1 MPLANLPLEA
11 DVQVIVDWLEYKV
24 LSSEYPTVGIANLQ
38 RIWDT
43 RRNAEDFDFENGNA
57 QEVDFTQLIF
67 SEITKRIQ
75 EIDESYP
82 FVLSQSGESLEVK
95 PQFNEGSYVYL
106 FCLLLS
112 HVCQGEVL
120 NGSYLPTING
130 EIRDLFQACSTI
142 AAAGEVNGHAYSFG
156 FPRPDH
162 SGFLDKLRIIYAKFG
177 EGKVVD
183 TVPKGASRSTKDDQ
197 IDVIAWKDRP
207 DGAAG
212 KVYLLGQVA
221 SGNNWP
227 DKSIKG
233 GAIDKFHGTWFGNP
247 QISSQVIAALFIPYC
262 VLPEDGSNVQDRLNI
277 LTLEFGNIHYRN
289 TLPSLFQRG
298 FDLARNNASLII
310 ERVTDVP
317 RIIDWVNQQ
326 LQSLKAVTA
335 T

>member
-1 MPLANLPLEA
+1 MALSNLPLEA

-24 LSSEYPTVGIANLQ
+24 LTSEYFTVGISDLQ

-43 RRNAEDFDFENGNA
+43 RRNAEDLDFENGSS
-57 QEVDFTQLIF
+57 QESDFTQLIF
-67 SEITKRIQ
+67 SEINKRIK
-75 EIDESYP
+75 ELNESYP
-82 FVLSQSGESLEVK
+82 FALSESGESLEVK
-95 PQFNEGSYVYL
+95 PVFNEGSYIYL

-112 HVCQGEVL
+112 HVSQGEVL

-142 AAAGEVNGHAYSFG
+142 AAAGEVDGHSYSFG

-162 SGFLDKLRIIYAKFG
+162 TGFLDKLKIIYASFG

-183 TVPKGASRSTKDDQ
+183 VIPKGASSSTKDDQ

-212 KVYLLGQVA
+212 KIYLLGQVA

-227 DKSIKG
+227 NKSIKG
-233 GAIDKFHGTWFGNP
+233 GAINRFNGTWFGNP
-247 QISSQVIAALFIPYC
+247 QNSSEPIAALFIPYC

-277 LTLEFGNIHYRN
+277 LTHEFGIIHYRN

-298 FDLARNNASLII
+298 FDLAKINANLVI
-310 ERVTDVP
+310 ERITDVP
-317 RIIDWVNQQ
+317 KIIEWVNQQ
-326 LQSLKAVTA
+326 LQSLKAATA
-335 T
+335 K